1 MKDVNCCWKINFK
14 IDCRISHFTIINSTI
29 VRVMDNITRFNTYK
43 NALNQF
49 VAREGHCNVPAAHVE
64 ILDAKEINLGAWVGY
79 MRQRY
84 KKGLL
89 SQPRIEELQAI
100 SGWQW
105 GPLKPGPATNTK
117 RNSLIMDLRS
127 SGQSLRQ
134 IADQFELSRQ
144 RVHQIVGK
152 NA

>member
-1 MKDVNCCWKINFK
+1 
-14 IDCRISHFTIINSTI
+14 
-29 VRVMDNITRFNTYK
+29 MDNNTRFEVYK
-43 NALNQF
+43 KALNQF
-49 VAREGHCNVPAAHVE
+49 ASTNGHLAVPAAHIEVVDGRE
-64 ILDAKEINLGAWVGY
+64 ISLGAWVGY
-79 MRQRY
+79 MRQRR

-89 SQPRIEELQAI
+89 PQPRVQELESI

-105 GPLKPGPATNTK
+105 GPLKPGPATNTN
-117 RNSLIMDLRS
+117 RNSLIMELRS

-152 NA
+152 SE

>member
-1 MKDVNCCWKINFK
+1 
-14 IDCRISHFTIINSTI
+14 
-29 VRVMDNITRFNTYK
+29 MDNNTRFEVYK
-43 NALNQF
+43 KALNQF
-49 VAREGHCNVPAAHVE
+49 HLQNGHVAVPAAHIELVDE
-64 ILDAKEINLGAWVGY
+64 REVHLGAWVGY
-79 MRQRY
+79 MRQRK

-89 SQPRIEELQAI
+89 PQPRIQELEGI

-105 GPLKPGPATNTK
+105 GPLKPGPATNTN
-117 RNSLIMDLRS
+117 RNSLIMELRS

-152 NA
+152 GE

>member
-1 MKDVNCCWKINFK
+1 
-14 IDCRISHFTIINSTI
+14 
-29 VRVMDNITRFNTYK
+29 MDNNTRFELYK
-43 NALNQF
+43 KALIQF
-49 VAREGHCNVPAAHVE
+49 SSREMHSDVPAAHVE
-64 ILDAKEINLGAWVGY
+64 VVDGREVTLGAWVGY
-79 MRQRY
+79 MRQRR

-89 SQPRIEELQAI
+89 PQPRISELEGI

-105 GPLKPGPATNTK
+105 GPLKPGPATNVK
-117 RNSLIMDLRS
+117 RNSLILDLRS

>member
-1 MKDVNCCWKINFK
+1 
-14 IDCRISHFTIINSTI
+14 
-29 VRVMDNITRFNTYK
+29 MDNNTRFEVYK
-43 NALNQF
+43 KALNQF
-49 VAREGHCNVPAAHVE
+49 SSNNGHVAVPAAHIE
-64 ILDAKEINLGAWVGY
+64 IVDGREIHLGAWVGY
-79 MRQRY
+79 MRQRK

-89 SQPRIEELQAI
+89 PQPRIQELEGI

-105 GPLKPGPATNTK
+105 GPLKPGPATNTN
-117 RNSLIMDLRS
+117 RNSLIMELRS

-152 NA
+152 SE